1 MLLYHHINIS
11 ILYHYNNDLKYVHT
25 DVINLDIHNNFSLV
39 YGDLVNLGKANI
51 LIFGTKNYIDSK
63 PILITANIQ
72 KRDSGLKFNSN
83 IISGE
88 GIGIGVGSPNSNL
101 DFTGF
106 DNYTILTIISN
117 EIIKINMW

>member
-1 MLLYHHINIS
+1 MPFHHIVIS

-106 DNYTILTIISN
+106 DNYTTLTIISN
-117 EIIKINMW
+117 EIIKVNMW

>member
-1 MLLYHHINIS
+1 M
-11 ILYHYNNDLKYVHT
+11 
-25 DVINLDIHNNFSLV
+25 DIHNNFSLV
-39 YGDLVNLGKANI
+39 YEGVDNLIKANI